1 MFAGCFPVVSGL
13 WPSLRLSIIDFAE
26 KLQDLA
32 LQMSLLEAEIEN
44 MQDFS
49 ETSQRTAS
57 LQANLQHL
65 RSERDVILKK
75 AYDHQ
80 QRDGGEW

>member
-1 MFAGCFPVVSGL
+1 M
-13 WPSLRLSIIDFAE
+13 RLSIIDFAK

-32 LQMSLLEAEIEN
+32 LQMSLLEAKIEN

-49 ETSQRTAS
+49 ATSQRTAS

-75 AYDHQ
+75 AYDHKQ
-80 QRDGGEW
+80 CDAGEW